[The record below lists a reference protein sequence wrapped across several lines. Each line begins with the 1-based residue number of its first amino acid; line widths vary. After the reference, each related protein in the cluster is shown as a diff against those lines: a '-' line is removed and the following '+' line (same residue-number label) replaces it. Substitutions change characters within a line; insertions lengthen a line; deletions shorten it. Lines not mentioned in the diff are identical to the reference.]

1 MLAGSC
7 SSWSCGQLPSNII
20 LLSFIAHI
28 WTYTCTLEP
37 CSHRLWLGRWNTFF
51 ELHITPCKTRA
62 ARFLLFKQNMFER
75 SSWKHV
81 KICENLWNQWINF
94 PDEFGCPW
102 QLVALLKAW
111 ATNVWGLLRGIRHCI
126 AKYDI
131 YHISYIISHIEYI
144 SDEFRQNLD
153 LDSPVQYPQH
163 IKIDFYMK
171 LPSVIS
177 VGSGYWYEMV
187 WLSYVECHTLC
198 LCTPLSVNVHR
209 GWNACLWWFTM
220 LYMVLRSLL
229 PHCLLLNWV
238 ESDVS
243 T

>member
-1 MLAGSC
+1 MKTCENMWKPVKPMNQLSRRIWLSMTAC
-7 SSWSCGQLPSNII
+7 SSSQGMGNECV
-20 LLSFIAHI
+20 
-28 WTYTCTLEP
+28 
-37 CSHRLWLGRWNTFF
+37 
-51 ELHITPCKTRA
+51 
-62 ARFLLFKQNMFER
+62 R
-75 SSWKHV
+75 SSQGYSTLYCQIWH
-81 KICENLWNQWINF
+81 ISYI
-94 PDEFGCPW
+94 
-102 QLVALLKAW
+102 
-111 ATNVWGLLRGIRHCI
+111 
-126 AKYDI
+126 I

-177 VGSGYWYEMV
+177 VDSGYWYEMV
-187 WLSYVECHTLC
+187 WLSYVGCHALC